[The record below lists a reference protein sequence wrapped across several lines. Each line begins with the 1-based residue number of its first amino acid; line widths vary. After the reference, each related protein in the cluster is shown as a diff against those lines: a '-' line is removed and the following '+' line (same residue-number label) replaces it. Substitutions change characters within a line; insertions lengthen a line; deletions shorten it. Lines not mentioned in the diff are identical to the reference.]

1 MRSESS
7 RADSEPESPLG
18 YLMNHRFQFK
28 EDLQVQDE
36 QFKRF
41 LTADDSIQT
50 GKLKI
55 VALSNEADKIIKQ
68 YRLIKSGLKQRLK

>member
-1 MRSESS
+1 
-7 RADSEPESPLG
+7 
-18 YLMNHRFQFK
+18 MNHRFQFK

-41 LTADDSIQT
+41 LTADDSFQA

-55 VALSNEADKIIKQ
+55 AALSNEADTIIKQ
-68 YRLIKSGLKQRLK
+68 YRLLKTGLKQRLK